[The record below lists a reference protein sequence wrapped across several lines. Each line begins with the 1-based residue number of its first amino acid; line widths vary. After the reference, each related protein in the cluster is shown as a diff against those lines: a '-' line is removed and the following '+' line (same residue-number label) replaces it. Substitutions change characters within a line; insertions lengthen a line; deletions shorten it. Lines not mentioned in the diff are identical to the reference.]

1 MGILYR
7 FLIVSGPAAAAA
19 LDPAARQRLLALSPL
34 VPALLW
40 LGWLVPD
47 PRRHF
52 PVLVSA
58 AALQRV
64 AAQGWLSIR

>member
-1 MGILYR
+1 MASLPPCAT
-7 FLIVSGPAAAAA
+7 GPAATAT
-19 LDPAARQRLLALSPL
+19 LDPAAWHRLLVPSPP

-40 LGWLVPD
+40 PGWLVPD

-64 AAQGWLSIR
+64 AAQVWLSIR